1 VCEIFGKLITF
12 SELTNIE
19 SFVEVIIIFVNY
31 KCRNFSFFLIRIKH
45 ILIMN
50 FFKFIFSKWLVV
62 NVLLAVIVLVVGL
75 FATLGL
81 LESITLHGKTITVP
95 DLKTYSLDEVDET
108 LSKMSLNFKVI
119 DSSAYTPKF
128 PKNSVIKQ
136 DPTSGSA
143 VKDGRVIYLTIN
155 ASGYSSMRVPNLIGK
170 TNRQAV
176 SYLEAIGFKVG
187 KFEYRRDI
195 GKNVVLDLKHK
206 GQIIDTLT
214 SLPKQSVIDLV
225 LGTGFQSKKTHL
237 PYMLGDNLVKAKNKL
252 VEVSLNLGKVRY
264 DEEKLEGVNY
274 FVYRQS
280 PNFSEGR
287 KLNMGSTVSLW
298 LTSDTLKV
306 PKRIEKEELEEE

>member
-1 VCEIFGKLITF
+1 M
-12 SELTNIE
+12 
-19 SFVEVIIIFVNY
+19 
-31 KCRNFSFFLIRIKH
+31 SFFKYV
-45 ILIMN
+45 
-50 FFKFIFSKWLVV
+50 FSKWFGI
-62 NVLLAVIVLVVGL
+62 NILLAIVVVVVGF
-75 FATLGL
+75 FAVLGL
-81 LESITLHGKTITVP
+81 LEKLTLHGKTITVP
-95 DLKTYSLDEVDET
+95 DVKTYSLGEVDET
-108 LSKMSLNFKVI
+108 LKELSLNYKVI

-143 VKDGRVIYLTIN
+143 VKKGRIIYLTIN
-155 ASGYSSMRVPNLIGK
+155 AGGYGSMKVPNLIGK

-225 LGTGFQSKKTHL
+225 LGTGYASRKTHL
-237 PYMLGDNLVKAKNKL
+237 PYMLGDDLQKAKDKL
-252 VEVSLNLGKVRY
+252 VEVSLNLGRIKY
-264 DEEKLEGVNY
+264 DEEKQEGVEY
-274 FVYRQS
+274 FVYRQH
-280 PNFSEGR
+280 PGFVENR
-287 KLNMGSTVSLW
+287 KLNMGTNVELW

-306 PKRIEKEELEEE
+306 PKRVIKEDLEEEE